1 MNLMRNRAARDTSG
15 QVYVRI
21 EYAGGQMAADVAADV
36 FVPQVE
42 SGLNVGGTSG
52 ARQSKKCGRGS
63 RSSNNVPKVL
73 RRGSASRGVESKA
86 ELKQGF

>member
-1 MNLMRNRAARDTSG
+1 MRKRAARDTSG

-42 SGLNVGGTSG
+42 SGLT
-52 ARQSKKCGRGS
+52 ARHVRRASIEKVRPREPEFQQRSKGI
-63 RSSNNVPKVL
+63 
-73 RRGSASRGVESKA
+73 ASRLRESRCRVES
-86 ELKQGF
+86 